1 MIGYLPALLSKFN
14 ARPDM
19 GLLTAMHETSKD
31 NPFAVSAFS
40 FINPQ
45 SSIING

>member
-1 MIGYLPALLSKFN
+1 MIGYSPALLSKFN

-19 GLLTAMHETSKD
+19 GLLAAMHETGKD
-31 NPFAVSAFS
+31 NPFAASAFS

-45 SSIING
+45 SSFIND